1 LEQKD
6 TTSVDVESP
15 KDVLDVLSQEF
26 CDRIVRAESV
36 LDPAGRAKLESKKQE
51 LEDRELLANIR
62 EDIQAQIGRL
72 KGIARLKSK
81 VKTTAR
87 TSITNKNKELSE
99 LLVTDALRNR
109 FAREIAKLNLNT
121 IPMELNKAR
130 DRKAQSF
137 FRVEF
142 VGYPG
147 QALGEILSEGEHRC
161 VALAAFLA
169 ELVTSKDILGL
180 SSMIQCPL
188 WITFIGHGLRNV

>member
-1 LEQKD
+1 MKSFVSIKPLDDRKRELKATIVSADSLAATQSLLNNELSRPEIAEILNWVTAANTRLLALLEQKD

-15 KDVLDVLSQEF
+15 KDVLDALSQEF
-26 CDRIVRAESV
+26 CDRIARAESV
-36 LDPAGRAKLESKKQE
+36 LDPAGRAKLESEKQE

-87 TSITNKNKELSE
+87 TSITKKNKELSE

-121 IPMELNKAR
+121 IPM
-130 DRKAQSF
+130 
-137 FRVEF
+137 
-142 VGYPG
+142 
-147 QALGEILSEGEHRC
+147 
-161 VALAAFLA
+161 
-169 ELVTSKDILGL
+169 
-180 SSMIQCPL
+180 
-188 WITFIGHGLRNV
+188 